1 MKTNYTLF
9 WIIAIIVIAGL
20 AYYQGLNKGAIILKD
35 IIPNASNETIISF
48 KFMSDESVCNATGN
62 FWRNVPDGKDKIVPD
77 HCECLKDNE
86 TFVSGQGCVPLC
98 TLDPQDCIC
107 KFDAKVVHPEY
118 ENTCN

>member
-1 MKTNYTLF
+1 
-9 WIIAIIVIAGL
+9 
-20 AYYQGLNKGAIILKD
+20 
-35 IIPNASNETIISF
+35 
-48 KFMSDESVCNATGN
+48 MSDESVCNATGN

-118 ENTCN
+118 ENTCNVKLGISGCKYESGACAPKYY